1 MNPNT
6 LSPGA
11 TELYGALK
19 SVKRH
24 FFYVGGFSAAVNLL
38 QLVPIMYMLNVYD
51 RVMSGGSIPTL
62 LTLTFLMVF
71 LLIALGGFEQVRSR
85 ILVAASNKLEM
96 SLRDRVFNATVKN
109 ALEGLGPKFGT
120 QALQDL
126 NGLRQFMTG
135 NGVFAFF
142 DAPWF
147 FIYLAVM
154 FSFHSWFGYSA
165 IFAGIVMIVFAYVNE
180 KLTNAKMKEAN
191 NKANMNTNQMAS
203 NLRNVEVIEAMG
215 MSNSIRARSQQQNDE
230 VLLIQSEASR
240 FAGKLSAISKSF
252 RMIVQSMMIGLGA
265 YLAINQE
272 ISAGMVIAGSLLLGR
287 ALAPIDLLVNTW
299 KGFSVARAEYER
311 LETLLTNIPATKE
324 KMRLPAPLGA
334 LSLEQVYVGAPGS
347 KNPILRAINF
357 ELAAGE
363 VLGIIG
369 PSASGKSTLARACL
383 GLWGPL
389 SGKVRLDG
397 ADITNWDRGELG
409 SFLGYLPQDIE
420 LFDGSISENIARFGT
435 IDAEKIVAAAKLAGV
450 HELVLQQPNGYD
462 TVIGGNSGM
471 LSGGQRQRLG
481 LARAIY
487 GEPRLLVLD
496 EPNSNLDDQGEKEL
510 VVALQRI
517 KETGCTILVIGH
529 RAMILR
535 VVDKILILKEGT
547 MVNFGPRDQV
557 LAELTQGRKAPKLLI
572 E

>member
-1 MNPNT
+1 M
-6 LSPGA
+6 
-11 TELYGALK
+11 
-19 SVKRH
+19 
-24 FFYVGGFSAAVNLL
+24 
-38 QLVPIMYMLNVYD
+38 
-51 RVMSGGSIPTL
+51 
-62 LTLTFLMVF
+62 
-71 LLIALGGFEQVRSR
+71 
-85 ILVAASNKLEM
+85 
-96 SLRDRVFNATVKN
+96 
-109 ALEGLGPKFGT
+109 
-120 QALQDL
+120 
-126 NGLRQFMTG
+126 
-135 NGVFAFF
+135 
-142 DAPWF
+142 
-147 FIYLAVM
+147 
-154 FSFHSWFGYSA
+154 
-165 IFAGIVMIVFAYVNE
+165 
-180 KLTNAKMKEAN
+180 
-191 NKANMNTNQMAS
+191 
-203 NLRNVEVIEAMG
+203 
-215 MSNSIRARSQQQNDE
+215 
-230 VLLIQSEASR
+230 
-240 FAGKLSAISKSF
+240 
-252 RMIVQSMMIGLGA
+252 
-265 YLAINQE
+265 
-272 ISAGMVIAGSLLLGR
+272 
-287 ALAPIDLLVNTW
+287 
-299 KGFSVARAEYER
+299 ARAEYER

-397 ADITNWDRGELG
+397 ADINNWDRGDLG
-409 SFLGYLPQDIE
+409 PFLGYLPQDIE
-420 LFDGSISENIARFGT
+420 LFDGSISENIARFGA

-535 VVDKILILKEGT
+535 VVDKILILK
-547 MVNFGPRDQV
+547 
-557 LAELTQGRKAPKLLI
+557 
-572 E
+572 